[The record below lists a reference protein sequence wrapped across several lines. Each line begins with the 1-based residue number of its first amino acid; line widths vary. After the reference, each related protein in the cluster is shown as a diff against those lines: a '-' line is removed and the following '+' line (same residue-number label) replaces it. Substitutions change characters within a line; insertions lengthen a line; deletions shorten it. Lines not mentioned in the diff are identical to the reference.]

1 MLEAEKDSLDKA
13 EKQFTTFNIEKSK
26 RFMEEVYLQ
35 PFFQVDESGEI
46 KAADVELEVRYALN
60 KSELLVDTLET
71 TMEQVNSKD
80 TLDLLYNTLI
90 DFPTM
95 MVELSAHT
103 DCQGSDKYNRKLSD
117 KRAQSCVDYL
127 VTKGIDKERM
137 IARGY
142 GEDVPK
148 SEGLACD
155 VISKLPTKEERDAAH
170 QKNRRTQFKVL
181 NYDYVPVDEDQPT
194 EE

>member
-1 MLEAEKDSLDKA
+1 
-13 EKQFTTFNIEKSK
+13 
-26 RFMEEVYLQ
+26 MEEVYLQ